1 MKVTREKEE
10 QSQVY
15 LNIEMESP
23 EIDEATEA
31 AYRTLSKKY
40 RIPGF
45 RKGKAPRDLLEQY
58 IGAESLMEEAVNQM
72 APDACDRAIKEQE
85 ITPIG
90 PPQLEVKTIDPL
102 VFAVVVP
109 VPPTVDPGD
118 YKSVRVPVPESA
130 FKPTDVDRVI
140 DDLRNQ
146 YSTFEPE
153 DKAIES
159 GDMSVIDVSSTVEGE
174 NFISQDEAQYQVYQD
189 SPAPLPGFARQLI
202 GLKKD
207 AVKEFKLTLPDDIGD
222 AAKAGKEADFKV
234 TVKEVKRQ
242 VLPELNDE
250 FVGRIEQVEPKLAT
264 VAELKE
270 RITNDLTARAEQE
283 VKTDFREK
291 VIDAVVAGAKV
302 EFPPVMAESE
312 LQMMIDDQMRQY
324 GLADNKEQYFKML
337 GKTEEELREEGR
349 PLAEKRVARALV
361 LGKISTA
368 ENVTAEEADIQ
379 AEIDAYT
386 AEAGENQAQYE
397 EIFKRP
403 ENRARLAEMIVSRKT
418 IELVEEIARSKPVA
432 RKAKSTGKAEAAP
445 VEDGPAADSPATDA

>member
-1 MKVTREKEE
+1 LKVTREKEE

-15 LNIEMESP
+15 LNIEMESE
-23 EIDEATEA
+23 EIDAATEV

-58 IGAESLMEEAVNQM
+58 IGAESLLEEAVNEM

-102 VFAVVVP
+102 VFSVVVP
-109 VPPTVDPGD
+109 VPPTIDPGD
-118 YKSVRVPVPESA
+118 YKSVRVPMPESA
-130 FKPTDVDRVI
+130 FKPEDVDRVI

-159 GDMSVIDVSSTVEGE
+159 GDMSVIDVSSTIGE
-174 NFISQDEAQYQVYQD
+174 EDFISQDEAQYQVFQD
-189 SPAPLPGFARQLI
+189 SPAPLPGFARQMI
-202 GLKKD
+202 GLKKGD
-207 AVKEFKLTLPDDIGD
+207 VKEFKLTLPDDVGED
-222 AAKAGKEADFKV
+222 KAGKEADFKV

-242 VLPELNDE
+242 IMPEVNDE
-250 FVGRIEQVEPKLAT
+250 FVGRIEQVEPKLTT

-270 RITNDLTARAEQE
+270 RITSDLTARSEQE
-283 VKTDFREK
+283 VKTSYREK
-291 VIDAVVAGAKV
+291 VIDAVVDGAKV
-302 EFPPVMAESE
+302 EFPPVMMESE

-324 GLADNKEQYFKML
+324 GLLDNKEQYFKML
-337 GKTEEELREEGR
+337 GKTEEELREEGK

-361 LGKISTA
+361 LGKIGTL
-368 ENVTAEEADIQ
+368 ENVTAEEDEIK

-386 AEAGENQAQYE
+386 AEAAENKAQYE
-397 EIFKRP
+397 EIFQRP
-403 ENRARLAEMIVSRKT
+403 ENRTRLAEMIVSRKT
-418 IELVEEIARSKPVA
+418 VELVEEIARGKPVA
-432 RKAKSTGKAEAAP
+432 KKAKSVAAKDAQ
-445 VEDGPAADSPATDA
+445 VEDAPAEESDSK